1 MSLNRTP
8 QIALVG
14 NPNTGKTTLFNA
26 LTGLRHKVGNYAGVT
41 VDRKVGSIALG
52 EQKADLID
60 LPGIYS
66 LAAHSPDEMVAV
78 DMIAWAH
85 EFADHPADLLLVI
98 LDASNLRRNLYLYSQ
113 ILESKRPVVVALTMV
128 DVARKNNITI
138 DIDLLTERLG
148 VPVVPVHAQKSEG
161 IEELKAAV
169 SAQIARIDQEGHDAV
184 LPPEHQ
190 VHGQPVLDGLAEL
203 GAAFEAA
210 GAPVPPDFVRL
221 RMIFD
226 VDGYLLQLLD
236 DKTAEALRPTLEK
249 IRKEITTQR
258 VLPALEAHARYS
270 WVAEL
275 LDGVVTKPDV
285 RVATSSDKIDAII
298 THKVWGTA
306 LFAVIMVTIFQA
318 IFAWAAPAM
327 DLIEGVF
334 GGLGDV
340 VRDMMPPGA
349 LQSLVA
355 DGIIGGV
362 GGVIVF
368 VPQIFI
374 LFLFIAILEDCGY
387 LARAAVLMDKVMS
400 KVGLSGTSFI
410 PMLSGF
416 ACAIPSIMSARTIA
430 DRKDRMATILVI
442 PLMSCSARLPVY
454 ILIIAAFV
462 PAVYVAGF
470 INLQS
475 LVLMAMYSLG
485 IIVAVPVAFILKRT
499 VLKGPSPSFVMELPS
514 YKWPAW
520 KTVLATAGG
529 QAKAFLVDA
538 GTVILAVSIVVWA
551 LTYFPRSEVRNL
563 QFEEARQEVMAQ
575 GFEAEKQAAALV
587 EIDHQEESANINH
600 SYLASMGKTIEP
612 VFAPLGWDW
621 KLSMSVL
628 ASFPAREII
637 VATLGTIYSVGAD
650 ADEESQG
657 LRSALQDSRHPDG
670 SKIFTI
676 PVAMSIMVFFA
687 LCMQCFA
694 TLAIMRRVTG
704 SWKWPAIAFSY
715 MTLLAYI
722 GAFLTTKI
730 GTLLL

>member
-41 VDRKVGSIALG
+41 VDRKIGALDVG
-52 EQKADLID
+52 EHRADLID

-85 EFADHPADLLLVI
+85 EFTEHPADLLLVI

-113 ILESKRPVVVALTMV
+113 LLESKRPIVVALTMV
-128 DVARKNNITI
+128 DVAKKNGVSI
-138 DIDLLTERLG
+138 DIDLLQDRLG
-148 VPVVPVHAQKSEG
+148 VPVVPVHAQKAEG
-161 IEELKAAV
+161 IDALKTAV
-169 SAQIARIDQEGHDAV
+169 SAQLTRIDQEGHDAV
-184 LPPEHQ
+184 LPPAHEIHTE
-190 VHGQPVLDGLAEL
+190 PILDGLAEL
-203 GAAFEAA
+203 ADAFERA
-210 GAPVPPDFVRL
+210 GAPAPPDFVRL

-226 VDGYLLQLLD
+226 EDGYLLDLVD
-236 DKTAEALRPTLEK
+236 DKTVDAVHPTIDK
-249 IRKEITTQR
+249 IRKDITTQR
-258 VLPALEAHARYS
+258 VLPAVEAHERYT
-270 WVAEL
+270 WIAGVLEN
-275 LDGVVTKPDV
+275 VVTKPDTK
-285 RVATSSDKIDAII
+285 VATSSDKIDSIV

-306 LFAVIMVTIFQA
+306 LFVVIMVTIFQA
-318 IFAWAAPAM
+318 IFAWAAPLM
-327 DLIEGVF
+327 DLIEATF
-334 GGLGDV
+334 GGLGGL
-340 VRDMMPPGA
+340 VRDITPPGA
-349 LQSLVA
+349 LQSLLA

-362 GGVIVF
+362 GGVLVF
-368 VPQIFI
+368 VPQIFV

-416 ACAIPSIMSARTIA
+416 ACAIPAIMSARTIA

-462 PAVYVAGF
+462 PATYVAGF
-470 INLQS
+470 ISLQS

-514 YKWPAW
+514 YKWPSW
-520 KTVLATAGG
+520 RTVLRTAGG
-529 QAKAFLVDA
+529 QAKAFIMDA

-551 LTYFPRSEVRNL
+551 LTYFPRSEVRNQ
-563 QFEEARQEVMAQ
+563 QFEEARQEAMAQ
-575 GFEAEKQAAALV
+575 ESAPEAQADA
-587 EIDHQEESANINH
+587 IKHINDQEEAANLDA

-612 VFAPLGWDW
+612 AFAPLGWDW

-637 VATLGTIYSVGAD
+637 IATLGTIYSVGSD
-650 ADEESQG
+650 ATEESKG
-657 LRSALQDSRHPDG
+657 LRHALQDSRHPDG
-670 SKIFTI
+670 SKVFTI
-676 PVAMSIMVFFA
+676 PVALSIMVFFA

-694 TLAIMRRVTG
+694 TLAIMRKVTG
-704 SWKWPAIAFSY
+704 GWKWPAIAFTY
-715 MTLLAYI
+715 MTILAYI
-722 GAFLTTKI
+722 GAFFTTKI
-730 GTLLL
+730 GNLLL

>member
-1 MSLNRTP
+1 MSLDRTP

-41 VDRKVGSIALG
+41 VDRKVGTVALG

-169 SAQIARIDQEGHDAV
+169 SAQIARIDQEGHEAV

-190 VHGQPVLDGLAEL
+190 VHAQPVLDGLAEL

-236 DKTAEALRPTLEK
+236 DKTAKALRPTLEK
-249 IRKEITTQR
+249 IRKDITTQR

-306 LFAVIMVTIFQA
+306 LFVVIMVTIFQA

-334 GGLGDV
+334 GSLGDV
-340 VRDMMPPGA
+340 VREMMPPGA

-430 DRKDRMATILVI
+430 DHKDRMATILVI

-563 QFEEARQEVMAQ
+563 EFEEARQEVMVQ
-575 GFEAEKQAAALV
+575 GFDEEKQAAALV

-637 VATLGTIYSVGAD
+637 VATLGTIYSVGSD

-670 SKIFTI
+670 SKVFTI

-730 GTLLL
+730 GNLLL